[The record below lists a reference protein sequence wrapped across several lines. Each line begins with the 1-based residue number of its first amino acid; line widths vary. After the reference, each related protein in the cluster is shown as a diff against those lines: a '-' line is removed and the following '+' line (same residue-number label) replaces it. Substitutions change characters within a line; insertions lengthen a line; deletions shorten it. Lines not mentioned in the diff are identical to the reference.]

1 MHLDAKV
8 KLPQNIDKEV
18 NWKTLSLSGGRSTEG
33 QLKKKNVA
41 SLSVCIRSKSEA
53 ECGQQASQL
62 NPRRSLQSSSS
73 CVLEKYSGPTK
84 VLHFIG
90 YTNEVYTLP
99 VMFEVLDVDGSECSV
114 QLDTNYP
121 NLITIT
127 VIDSQTAMLGF
138 NEASGTS
145 HQVTPF
151 NLIIFDSLG
160 AYV

>member
-1 MHLDAKV
+1 
-8 KLPQNIDKEV
+8 
-18 NWKTLSLSGGRSTEG
+18 
-33 QLKKKNVA
+33 
-41 SLSVCIRSKSEA
+41 
-53 ECGQQASQL
+53 
-62 NPRRSLQSSSS
+62 
-73 CVLEKYSGPTK
+73 
-84 VLHFIG
+84 
-90 YTNEVYTLP
+90 
-99 VMFEVLDVDGSECSV
+99 MFEVLDVDGSECSV

-121 NLITIT
+121 DLITIT